1 MILIGLASILVPG
14 SLQEGPE
21 GVQNPLGIEGASWLV
36 DAQIVLLLLLAVCS
50 LASAVSLVLRYRR
63 SGGEVREQIKWIALA
78 ASFVGLA
85 FLGGL
90 LSVLIFTPEAM
101 TSESGPD
108 TLPLWNQ
115 ILQYVTALSF
125 VSVPLAIGFAVLRYR
140 LYAID
145 LLINRTLVYGSL
157 GTSSYCKGCS

>member
-1 MILIGLASILVPG
+1 MQP
-14 SLQEGPE
+14 
-21 GVQNPLGIEGASWLV
+21 
-36 DAQIVLLLLLAVCS
+36 
-50 LASAVSLVLRYRR
+50 RF
-63 SGGEVREQIKWIALA
+63 GGEPGVALP
-78 ASFVGLA
+78 A
-85 FLGGL
+85 FWGRGKRANKVDSTRCLVCGAGILGGL

-140 LYAID
+140 LYATD

-157 GTSSYCKGCS
+157 GASSYCKGCS